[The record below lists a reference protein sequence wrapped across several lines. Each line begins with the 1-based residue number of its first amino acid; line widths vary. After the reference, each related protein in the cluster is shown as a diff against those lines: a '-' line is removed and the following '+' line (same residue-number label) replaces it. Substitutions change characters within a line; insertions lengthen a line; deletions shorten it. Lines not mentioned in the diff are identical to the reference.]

1 MFKRN
6 QVEQA
11 IGQLLEPGSAKLS
24 STLRSRMRR
33 LLETDRRFSRSKR
46 STDPGRANFAF
57 FSSNMP
63 GRGTENWFS
72 KIEAFAILTAL
83 RLMQHPWPLGFVVAL
98 LRRVRPELE
107 KEHTRILSQGSTA
120 SLDQQVIRQRAKLG
134 DMAVTKIIDP
144 VFLGIISADP
154 NDPWG
159 SNPTAIC
166 RGQEKLIAFLRSY
179 GVGRALT
186 SYELVN
192 STHALSVALAE
203 TKPRKRGRA
212 QVE

>member
-11 IGQLLEPGSAKLS
+11 IGQILEPRSAKLS
-24 STLRSRMRR
+24 STLRSRIRR
-33 LLETDRRFSRSKR
+33 LLETDRRFSQSKR

-63 GRGTENWFS
+63 GRGAENWFS
-72 KIEAFAILTAL
+72 EYEAFALLTGL
-83 RLMQHPWPLGFVVAL
+83 RLMQHAWPQGFVVPL

-107 KEHTRILSQGSTA
+107 KEHTRISTQGSA
-120 SLDQQVIRQRAKLG
+120 GLFDQQVIRQRAKSG
-134 DMAVTKIIDP
+134 DMAVQNTDP

-154 NDPWG
+154 NGPRG
-159 SNPTAIC
+159 SNPAAIC
-166 RGQEKLIAFLRSY
+166 RGQERLLDFLRSY
-179 GVGRALT
+179 GVGRTLT

-192 STHALSVALAE
+192 SARALSGALAE
-203 TKPRKRGRA
+203 TRPRKRGRTR
-212 QVE
+212 E